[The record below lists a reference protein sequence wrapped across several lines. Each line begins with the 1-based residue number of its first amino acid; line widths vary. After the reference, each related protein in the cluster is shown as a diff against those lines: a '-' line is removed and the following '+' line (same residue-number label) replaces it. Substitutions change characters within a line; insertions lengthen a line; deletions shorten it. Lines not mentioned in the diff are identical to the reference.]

1 MYRFLVTSLAIVIT
15 LAASTVWADEPGQPS
30 CQDQLRQKDDALAA
44 LARENA
50 ILRERLNLPPSISR
64 DELLQ
69 RMTMRIREI
78 SADIRV
84 QRQVMSD
91 FEGYVRWM
99 TGNVSGYAKYL
110 EAGSVAANFARVL
123 PIPYAGQA
131 GMFTKFVSQAT
142 LSLNTASV
150 AVNRY
155 LVTSQ
160 QFITR
165 ADTLEK
171 SPAAEKELVELA
183 RFADDQLL
191 KEMNDVQAKLITTA
205 ELSSSSLSFLESL
218 QHYVGSS
225 DEYWAKAKSMIS
237 RGDATKKEKGYLAES
252 IASLRSKAGN
262 FNNRLK
268 SFDDTV
274 KKDAPRIKALAA
286 YDELLKDLEA
296 RAVQTAH
303 ASAPAPAALP
313 TAQAVAP
320 PAVAPQSATP

>member
-1 MYRFLVTSLAIVIT
+1 MYRCLATSLAIAIT
-15 LAASTVWADEPGQPS
+15 LAASTVRADEPGQPS
-30 CQDQLRQKDDALAA
+30 CQDQLRQRDDALAA

-50 ILRERLNLPPSISR
+50 ILRERLILPPAISR

-69 RMTMRIREI
+69 RMTMRIKEI

-84 QRQVMSD
+84 QRQAMTD

-99 TGNVSGYAKYL
+99 TGNVSGYARYL

-142 LSLNTASV
+142 LSLNTASL

-155 LVTSQ
+155 LTTSQ
-160 QFITR
+160 QFIVR
-165 ADTLEK
+165 ADALEK

-183 RFADDQLL
+183 RFADNQLL
-191 KEMNDVQAKLITTA
+191 KEMNDVQTKLTTTA

-225 DEYWAKAKSMIS
+225 DEYWAKAKSMIKK
-237 RGDATKKEKGYLAES
+237 GDAEKKEKGYLAES

-274 KKDAPRIKALAA
+274 RKDAPRIKALSA
-286 YDELLKDLEA
+286 YDDLLKDLEA
-296 RAVQTAH
+296 RTVQT
-303 ASAPAPAALP
+303 APAPASPALP
-313 TAQAVAP
+313 TAQAAASPPVAP
-320 PAVAPQSATP
+320 RPATP

>member
-1 MYRFLVTSLAIVIT
+1 MYRFLVASLAIAIT
-15 LAASTVWADEPGQPS
+15 LAASTVRADEPGQPS
-30 CQDQLRQKDDALAA
+30 CQDQLRQRDDALAA

-50 ILRERLNLPPSISR
+50 ILRERLILPPAISR

-69 RMTMRIREI
+69 RMTTRIKEI

-84 QRQVMSD
+84 QRQAMTD

-99 TGNVSGYAKYL
+99 TGNISGFARYL

-150 AVNRY
+150 TVNRY

-160 QFITR
+160 QFIAR
-165 ADTLEK
+165 ADALEK
-171 SPAAEKELVELA
+171 SPVAEKELVELA
-183 RFADDQLL
+183 RFADTQLL

-225 DEYWAKAKSMIS
+225 DEYWAKAKSMIK
-237 RGDATKKEKGYLAES
+237 RGDAEKKEKGYLAES
-252 IASLRSKAGN
+252 IAGLRSKAGN

-268 SFDDTV
+268 SFDETV
-274 KKDAPRIKALAA
+274 KKDAPRIKALSA
-286 YDELLKDLEA
+286 YDELLNDLEA

-303 ASAPAPAALP
+303 APVPASLP
-313 TAQAVAP
+313 IVQAVAP
-320 PAVAPQSATP
+320 PPAAAQPAAP

>member
-1 MYRFLVTSLAIVIT
+1 
-15 LAASTVWADEPGQPS
+15 
-30 CQDQLRQKDDALAA
+30 
-44 LARENA
+44 
-50 ILRERLNLPPSISR
+50 
-64 DELLQ
+64 
-69 RMTMRIREI
+69 MT
-78 SADIRV
+78 
-84 QRQVMSD
+84 D

-131 GMFTKFVSQAT
+131 GMFTKFISQAT

-155 LVTSQ
+155 LITSQ
-160 QFITR
+160 QFIVR
-165 ADTLEK
+165 ADALEK

-183 RFADDQLL
+183 RFADNQLL
-191 KEMNDVQAKLITTA
+191 KEMNDVQTKLTTTA

-225 DEYWAKAKSMIS
+225 DEYWAKAKSMIK
-237 RGDATKKEKGYLAES
+237 RGDAEKKEKGYLAES
-252 IASLRSKAGN
+252 IANLRSKAGN

-274 KKDAPRIKALAA
+274 RKDAPRIKALSA
-286 YDELLKDLEA
+286 YDDLLKDLET
-296 RAVQTAH
+296 RAVQTAL
-303 ASAPAPAALP
+303 APAPALP
-313 TAQAVAP
+313 ETT
-320 PAVAPQSATP
+320 QSASPRQAAAQPAAP